1 MLLASFHYK
10 DKEYQYRIQ
19 DNNVV
24 YGYVKDDQF
33 FTDLNS
39 EEIELMN
46 LMYSGFMIS
55 KNKDNHKKC
64 GILFYNKKRFQVFYD
79 KISKR
84 KFCYEMQEN
93 VSLGKGLREA

>member
-10 DKEYQYRIQ
+10 DKEYQYRIL

-39 EEIELMN
+39 EEIEFMN
-46 LMYSGFMIS
+46 LIYSRFMIS
-55 KNKDNHKKC
+55 NY
-64 GILFYNKKRFQVFYD
+64 L
-79 KISKR
+79 
-84 KFCYEMQEN
+84 
-93 VSLGKGLREA
+93 L